1 MENAAM
7 IIVSAIMGFLILGI
21 VLTIGGSMNR
31 RCEVET
37 ILPSTMEKTVE
48 GMPFAEAGCSS
59 GELVIA
65 ECVELLA
72 AEIDTDSDVVLKVY
86 QNDVQKGVLSMK
98 LQEKFQHPNGMEGT
112 AEAVRTIIREERE
125 NVSKEQYRVRF
136 YQNREGMLGEGS
148 CYKVYTVEEGQCL
161 QPPAEPGGNGVV
173 FAGWHDWNDYAADF
187 SLPIEENRDY
197 YAAWE

>member
-1 MENAAM
+1 MKNAAM

-37 ILPSTMEKTVE
+37 ILPSAMEKTVE

-86 QNDVQKGVLSMK
+86 QNDVQKISTGCG
-98 LQEKFQHPNGMEGT
+98 FTGT
-112 AEAVRTIIREERE
+112 GRECSGRGAVIRHIPWRRD
-125 NVSKEQYRVRF
+125 NVCSRR
-136 YQNREGMLGEGS
+136 QNREAMVWYLPDGMTGMITRRTFHS
-148 CYKVYTVEEGQCL
+148 
-161 QPPAEPGGNGVV
+161 
-173 FAGWHDWNDYAADF
+173 
-187 SLPIEENRDY
+187 R
-197 YAAWE
+197 

>member
-1 MENAAM
+1 MKNAAM

-48 GMPFAEAGCSS
+48 GMPFTEAGCSS

-98 LQEKFQHPNGMEGT
+98 LQEKCYICILP
-112 AEAVRTIIREERE
+112 
-125 NVSKEQYRVRF
+125 EQF
-136 YQNREGMLGEGS
+136 
-148 CYKVYTVEEGQCL
+148 
-161 QPPAEPGGNGVV
+161 
-173 FAGWHDWNDYAADF
+173 
-187 SLPIEENRDY
+187 
-197 YAAWE
+197 

>member
-1 MENAAM
+1 
-7 IIVSAIMGFLILGI
+7 
-21 VLTIGGSMNR
+21 MNR

-37 ILPSTMEKTVE
+37 ILPSAMEKTVE

-59 GELVIA
+59 GELVVA

-98 LQEKFQHPNGMEGT
+98 LQEKFQHPNGMEGM
-112 AEAVRTIIREERE
+112 AEAVRTIIREQRE
-125 NVSKEQYRVRF
+125 NLPKDQYRVRF
-136 YQNREGMLGEGS
+136 YRNREGMLGEGS
-148 CYKVYTVEEGQCL
+148 CYKAYTVEEGQCL
-161 QPPAEPGGNGVV
+161 QPPAEPGGDGVV

-187 SLPIEENRDY
+187 SQPIEENRDY

>member
-1 MENAAM
+1 M
-7 IIVSAIMGFLILGI
+7 
-21 VLTIGGSMNR
+21 
-31 RCEVET
+31 ET
-37 ILPSTMEKTVE
+37 ILPSAMEKTVE
-48 GMPFAEAGCSS
+48 GMPFAEAGGSS

-125 NVSKEQYRVRF
+125 NVSKEK
-136 YQNREGMLGEGS
+136 
-148 CYKVYTVEEGQCL
+148 YKDIYSMDVI
-161 QPPAEPGGNGVV
+161 
-173 FAGWHDWNDYAADF
+173 HDIH
-187 SLPIEENRDY
+187 SLLCSEDLSLSWKRG
-197 YAAWE
+197 

>member
-1 MENAAM
+1 MKNAAM

-37 ILPSTMEKTVE
+37 ILPSAMEKTVE

-86 QNDVQKGVLSMK
+86 QNDDAKGVLSMNCRK
-98 LQEKFQHPNGMEGT
+98 VQHPRRKVRQKRSEQLSGKRGRMYQKSSTGCGFTGT
-112 AEAVRTIIREERE
+112 GRECSGRGAVIRHIPWRRD
-125 NVSKEQYRVRF
+125 NVCSRR
-136 YQNREGMLGEGS
+136 QNREAMVWYLPDGMTGMITRRTFHS
-148 CYKVYTVEEGQCL
+148 
-161 QPPAEPGGNGVV
+161 
-173 FAGWHDWNDYAADF
+173 
-187 SLPIEENRDY
+187 R
-197 YAAWE
+197 

>member
-1 MENAAM
+1 MKNAAM

-31 RCEVET
+31 RCEAET
-37 ILPSTMEKTVE
+37 ILPSAMEKT
-48 GMPFAEAGCSS
+48 AERMTSAETDCSS
-59 GELVIA
+59 GELVLA

-72 AEIDTDSDVVLKVY
+72 TEIDTDSDVVLKIY

-112 AEAVRTIIREERE
+112 AEAVRTIIREQRE
-125 NVSKEQYRVRF
+125 NLPKEQYRVRF
-136 YQNREGMLGEGS
+136 YRNREGMFGEGS
-148 CYKVYTVEEGQCL
+148 CYKAYTVEEGQCL
-161 QPPAEPGGNGVV
+161 QPPAEPGDDGVV

-187 SLPIEENRDY
+187 SQPIEENRDY

>member
-1 MENAAM
+1 MKNAAM

-37 ILPSTMEKTVE
+37 ILPSAMEKTVE
-48 GMPFAEAGCSS
+48 GMPFAEAGGSS

-98 LQEKFQHPNGMEGT
+98 LRKSFNIPMEWKVWQKRSEQSFGSRERICQKISTGCGFTGT
-112 AEAVRTIIREERE
+112 GRECSGRGAVIRHIPWRRD
-125 NVSKEQYRVRF
+125 NVCSRR
-136 YQNREGMLGEGS
+136 QNREAMVWYL
-148 CYKVYTVEEGQCL
+148 
-161 QPPAEPGGNGVV
+161 P
-173 FAGWHDWNDYAADF
+173 GWHDWNDYAADF
-187 SLPIEENRDY
+187 SQPIEENRDY

>member
-1 MENAAM
+1 MRRQKAGKGDICEKCSDDHCQCNH
-7 IIVSAIMGFLILGI
+7 GI
-21 VLTIGGSMNR
+21 S
-31 RCEVET
+31 
-37 ILPSTMEKTVE
+37 
-48 GMPFAEAGCSS
+48 
-59 GELVIA
+59 
-65 ECVELLA
+65 
-72 AEIDTDSDVVLKVY
+72 DT
-86 QNDVQKGVLSMK
+86 
-98 LQEKFQHPNGMEGT
+98 
-112 AEAVRTIIREERE
+112 REERE

-187 SLPIEENRDY
+187 SQPIEENRDY

>member
-1 MENAAM
+1 MKNAAM

-37 ILPSTMEKTVE
+37 ILPSAMEKTVE

-65 ECVELLA
+65 ECVELP

-136 YQNREGMLGEGS
+136 YRNREGMLGEGS
-148 CYKVYTVEEGQCL
+148 NVCSRRQNREAMVWY
-161 QPPAEPGGNGVV
+161 
-173 FAGWHDWNDYAADF
+173 
-187 SLPIEENRDY
+187 LPDGMTGMITRRTFHSR
-197 YAAWE
+197 

>member
-1 MENAAM
+1 MRRR
-7 IIVSAIMGFLILGI
+7 
-21 VLTIGGSMNR
+21 GG
-31 RCEVET
+31 
-37 ILPSTMEKTVE
+37 
-48 GMPFAEAGCSS
+48 SS

-148 CYKVYTVEEGQCL
+148 CYQVYTVEEGQCL

>member
-1 MENAAM
+1 MKNAAM

-86 QNDVQKGVLSMK
+86 QN
-98 LQEKFQHPNGMEGT
+98 EGT

-187 SLPIEENRDY
+187 SQPIEENRDY

>member
-1 MENAAM
+1 MKNAAM
-7 IIVSAIMGFLILGI
+7 IIVSAIMGFLVLGI

-31 RCEVET
+31 RCDAET
-37 ILPSTMEKTVE
+37 ILPSAMEKTIE
-48 GMPFAEAGCSS
+48 GMTLAEEDCSS
-59 GELVIA
+59 GELVLA

-72 AEIDTDSDVVLKVY
+72 AEIDTDSDVVLEIY

-98 LQEKFQHPNGMEGT
+98 LEEKFRHPNGMEGT
-112 AEAVRTIIREERE
+112 AEAVRTIIREKRK

-136 YQNREGMLGEGS
+136 YRNREGMLGEGS
-148 CYKVYTVEEGQCL
+148 CYKAYTVEEGQCL
-161 QPPAEPGGNGVV
+161 QPPADPGGNGVV

-187 SLPIEENRDY
+187 SQPIEENRDY

>member
-1 MENAAM
+1 MKNAAM

-37 ILPSTMEKTVE
+37 
-48 GMPFAEAGCSS
+48 
-59 GELVIA
+59 IA

-187 SLPIEENRDY
+187 SQPIEENRDY